1 MSKPIYKLWIIKNTP
16 ELMSLMAKDPEAV
29 ARLQAFSAQSLKDV
43 GGKLLV
49 YCESLW
55 ASEEN
60 AVFGV
65 EEFPDLDAVQK
76 HTAKMMQGGWFQYV
90 QSFSLLGTQP
100 E

>member
-16 ELMSLMAKDPEAV
+16 ELMSLIAKDPEAV
-29 ARLQAFSAQSLKDV
+29 ARAQASSAQSLKEV

-55 ASEEN
+55 SSEEY

-65 EEFPDLDAVQK
+65 EEFPDLEAVQK
-76 HTAKMMQGGWFQYV
+76 HTANMMQGGWFQFST
-90 QSFSLLGTQP
+90 SFSLLGTKP